1 MSIHQATIIGNGTR
15 LRDTHSTFGNV
26 IASYGANQVVR
37 GNLLWTAPA
46 DGNEV
51 KKGDVWI
58 FVTHVDGKELTSKGW
73 MAVTHKGVPI
83 CKDLKEVDVPTDP
96 PVKPPLPDDLSVR
109 VVVDIYPESK
119 TIEVNSTH
127 DLTGFTVVV
136 NSVPFVKDIHG

>member
-37 GNLLWTAPA
+37 GNLLWAAPA

-96 PVKPPLPDDLSVR
+96 PVKPSLPVVAVLVDMYPEGKR
-109 VVVDIYPESK
+109 VVITSEFDMG
-119 TIEVNSTH
+119 
-127 DLTGFTVVV
+127 DWVVV
-136 NSVPFVKDIHG
+136 ANGKTFVPPADG

>member
-96 PVKPPLPDDLSVR
+96 PVKPSLPVVAVLVDMYPEGKR
-109 VVVDIYPESK
+109 VVITSEFDMG
-119 TIEVNSTH
+119 
-127 DLTGFTVVV
+127 DWVVV
-136 NSVPFVKDIHG
+136 ANGKTFVPPADG